1 MCKSN
6 AHEGQKRLVASL
18 ELESQG
24 VLPFRCLSWVL
35 AGSAQSLTVEGPLGD
50 LKAGSREVLSPM
62 ASVVSL

>member
-1 MCKSN
+1 MI
-6 AHEGQKRLVASL
+6 LASL
-18 ELESQG
+18 ELESQV

-50 LKAGSREVLSPM
+50 IKAGSREVFSPM